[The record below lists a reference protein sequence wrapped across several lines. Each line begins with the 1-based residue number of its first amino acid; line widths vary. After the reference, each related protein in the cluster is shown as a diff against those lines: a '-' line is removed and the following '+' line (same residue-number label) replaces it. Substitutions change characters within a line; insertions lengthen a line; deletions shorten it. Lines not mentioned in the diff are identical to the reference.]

1 LSAVVEA
8 GTGRILAWRDSIPL
22 RYEYTAGT
30 AGEAF
35 LRGLKA
41 GKIVA
46 SKCGTCGEVRLPP
59 RTYCLQCYGRT
70 RIDVELLHS
79 GRIAAVS
86 TTHLGAGGAEVAA
99 RSRTTFGFV
108 TFEGVQG
115 GLVHRVV
122 HDGRRDPRAG
132 DPVRLLFAPAEKRKG
147 SILDLEGFRTDVR
160 GYGRNH

>member
-8 GTGRILAWRDSIPL
+8 GTGRILAWKDGIPL
-22 RYEYTAGT
+22 HYEYTAGT

-41 GKIVA
+41 GRIVA

-59 RTYCLQCYGRT
+59 RTYCLQCNGRT
-70 RIDVELLHS
+70 RVDIELLHS
-79 GRIAAVS
+79 GRVDALS
-86 TTHLGAGGAEVAA
+86 TAHLGAGGARLAA

-108 TFEGVQG
+108 TFEGVRG
-115 GLVHRVV
+115 GLVHRIV
-122 HDGRRDPRAG
+122 HDGRREPRVG
-132 DPVRLLFAPAEKRKG
+132 DPVRPLFAQAEKRKG
-147 SILDLEGFRTDVR
+147 SILDLEGFRTAVR